1 MRSKSIFA
9 FKSLYWGMFC
19 QFWFWSNGGSTVR
32 CRIES
37 KHISASGRTTSRFVR
52 FRWCRDGEAGP
63 IPPSLRRGSNRDLA
77 GRQEPIGLIAG
88 NHGYDSIVFQSYR
101 RSKDQMGTAPALIVL
116 AIRARW
122 VSESQ
127 VELSPG
133 GRESCHFIQIPN
145 DTWG

>member
-1 MRSKSIFA
+1 MLSNLSI
-9 FKSLYWGMFC
+9 
-19 QFWFWSNGGSTVR
+19 GGCSV
-32 CRIES
+32 S
-37 KHISASGRTTSRFVR
+37 SGFGQTEVLQYAAEWNQITFLHPTSRFVR